1 MFFFY
6 AEEGTEPAHV
16 HDDKGGGS
24 AKLWLQPLRLA
35 RVDGLKVNEIRQIL
49 RIAERN
55 QAKLLERWNEFFE
68 QG

>member
-16 HDDKGGGS
+16 HVDKGGGS
-24 AKLWLQPLRLA
+24 AKLRLQPLPLA

-55 QAKLLERWNEFFE
+55 QSKTIGAME
-68 QG
+68 